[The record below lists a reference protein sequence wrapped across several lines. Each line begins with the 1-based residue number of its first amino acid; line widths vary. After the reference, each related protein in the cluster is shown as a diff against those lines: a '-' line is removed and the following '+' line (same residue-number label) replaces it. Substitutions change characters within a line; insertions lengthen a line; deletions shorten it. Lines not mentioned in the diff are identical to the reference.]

1 MPAKKKFSK
10 KFANNRKKM
19 TLQTNGDLSLEWRTV
34 QQQTLSTI
42 YSLNFN
48 FKLDQ
53 NVKLTKKKKKKIEQ
67 LVNNQ
72 YFLTQ
77 LIELNNK
84 LTYQISWLFE
94 KAKQH
99 DHTGQ
104 QVNGYYSMIRILL
117 QLFRL
122 ISKKV
127 TKLNGNGSFSREMID
142 LLSVVY
148 YFVFLIEHMMLMFDY
163 KSNDNV
169 RPLNDDPS
177 NLFSYSID
185 NFITLNLLPLH
196 EDAQRA
202 LAVMFGRDWGVFWY
216 SKSMQNVFKAF
227 RLLLIGCTSNP
238 FRFLHCLFSTKECG
252 RNLARKCSNS
262 TVEYVSRSLSA
273 LEYRAYN
280 RTYFSVIN
288 LNKAFR
294 YNAKTVHVKVSTTH
308 KVPLNSAKGDNNN
321 GPTNEHIQLV
331 GEENQRKVRCRLISG
346 FTKSFVKKY
355 CAENGDGAKDADPQQ
370 LINPNR
376 YVIFS
381 CHGGGFTINSPDSHE
396 VIA

>member
-1 MPAKKKFSK
+1 
-10 KFANNRKKM
+10 M
-19 TLQTNGDLSLEWRTV
+19 TLQTTSDLSLEWRTV
-34 QQQTLSTI
+34 QQQTLNSI
-42 YSLNFN
+42 YSLNFS

-53 NVKLTKKKKKKIEQ
+53 NVKLTKKKKKQIEQ

-104 QVNGYYSMIRILL
+104 QVNGYYSMIRIVL
-117 QLFRL
+117 QLHQL

-127 TKLNGNGSFSREMID
+127 TKLHGSSSSSREMVD

-148 YFVFLIEHMMLMFDY
+148 YFVFLIEQMMLMFDY
-163 KSNDNV
+163 KNNPDI
-169 RPLNDDPS
+169 RPLNDDS
-177 NLFSYSID
+177 ANLFSYSIE
-185 NFITLNLLPLH
+185 NFITLNLLPLR

-202 LAVMFGRDWGVFWY
+202 LSVMFGRNWGVFWY

-238 FRFLHCLFSTKECG
+238 FRFLQCLFSTKECG

-273 LEYRAYN
+273 LEFKAYN
-280 RTYFSVIN
+280 KAYFSVIN
-288 LNKAFR
+288 LNKTFR
-294 YNAKTVHVKVSTTH
+294 YSAKTVHVKVSTTH
-308 KVPLNSAKGDNNN
+308 KVPLNNAKGDN
-321 GPTNEHIQLV
+321 GPSNQHIQQV
-331 GEENQRKVRCRLISG
+331 GEENQRQVRCRLISG

-355 CAENGDGAKDADPQQ
+355 CAQNGDSTRKDVDPQM

-396 VIA
+396 VISLIFF

>member
-1 MPAKKKFSK
+1 
-10 KFANNRKKM
+10 M
-19 TLQTNGDLSLEWRTV
+19 TLQTTGDLSLEWRAV
-34 QQQTLSTI
+34 QQQTLSSI

-53 NVKLTKKKKKKIEQ
+53 NVKLTKKKKRKIEQ
-67 LVNNQ
+67 LVNTQ

-127 TKLNGNGSFSREMID
+127 TKLHGNESSRGEMID
-142 LLSVVY
+142 LLTVVA
-148 YFVFLIEHMMLMFDY
+148 YFVFLIDHMMHMFDY
-163 KSNDNV
+163 KNNGNV
-169 RPLNDDPS
+169 QPLNGDPS
-177 NLFSYSID
+177 NLFSYSIE

-202 LAVMFGRDWGVFWY
+202 LSVMFGRDWGVFWY

-227 RLLLIGCTSNP
+227 RLMLIGCTSNP

-273 LEYRAYN
+273 LEYKAYN
-280 RTYFSVIN
+280 RTYFSLIN
-288 LNKAFR
+288 LNKTFR

-308 KVPLNSAKGDNNN
+308 KVPLNNAKGENNN
-321 GPTNEHIQLV
+321 RPSNQHILLV

-346 FTKSFVKKY
+346 FTKSFVKKH
-355 CAENGDGAKDADPQQ
+355 CAQNADRSTGKNVDPQT
-370 LINPNR
+370 LINPNG

-396 VIA
+396 VSVYLEVTE